1 MFDIF
6 KDKLAFLIEEQKATT
21 EKLRREM
28 LATYTPKQ
36 QELARKAKLEY
47 WKLTVL
53 QELVDYEKTK
63 LNILALI
70 FGQDKLAKDVDSF
83 CEDLKQKM
91 QNEKSKNTW
100 LLFSKYAILQ

>member
-6 KDKLAFLIEEQKATT
+6 KDKLAFLIEEQKEVT
-21 EKLRREM
+21 EELRREM

-53 QELVDYEKTK
+53 QEL
-63 LNILALI
+63 
-70 FGQDKLAKDVDSF
+70 
-83 CEDLKQKM
+83 
-91 QNEKSKNTW
+91 
-100 LLFSKYAILQ
+100 

>member
-6 KDKLAFLIEEQKATT
+6 KDKLAFLIEEQKETT
-21 EKLRREM
+21 EKLRREI

-47 WKLTVL
+47 WNTVL

-70 FGQDKLAKDVDSF
+70 FGQDKLVEDVDSF

-91 QNEKSKNTW
+91 QNEKPNNKNY
-100 LLFSKYAILQ
+100 K